1 MLLTLIKNFINFK
14 KIQITLLLILMT
26 FSQLI
31 TIVIPLLSS
40 KLIDNLIKKN
50 ISNCILMIK
59 LSLIA
64 LMLNLIIQY
73 FYKVI
78 RIKNQQQLVFLIQ
91 SKLLTNIYNSRSF
104 DRSSDTSTFLSQ
116 ITLTDSDIIANF
128 IFENI
133 FDFFSN
139 FLMIIISLILLFKIN
154 ILFFIIALFSI
165 PFYIIL
171 ILTMQPK
178 VTVKMNTSKRAESE
192 YTSKIINIFQSM
204 ITIKELSNI
213 DNMMNLINHKFKD
226 MFFNYMKT
234 YKYLYLFYSIGTIC
248 TSSIQI
254 IYYIIGIFLVT
265 NNKLSVGEF
274 TIVLSFYNFLLAS
287 VNYFLN
293 FFEKYNDFYTSWNR
307 IHTNFSRNFIFHN
320 GIRLDDI
327 FSIKTKYFSLKL
339 GDKSIK
345 FPSFNI
351 SKGEILL
358 INGENG
364 VGKTTLLRII
374 SGVYYFK
381 NQEIKFNDISIDR
394 INMDFLRTN
403 TITICSTNFSFV
415 MDDVISNIKFYLNDN
430 SISKHQIL
438 NFIRKHKL
446 DKLFNHME
454 DILDSRIDTLSTGQL
469 QKIALLISFIKPS
482 SLLILDEPTL
492 GLDKNSKNE
501 LIIFLKKIKSNKIIL
516 IVSHEKIFESISTQ
530 SLFIG

>member
-1 MLLTLIKNFINFK
+1 MLLTLIKNFINLK

-327 FSIKTKYFSLKL
+327 FSRQF
-339 GDKSIK
+339 
-345 FPSFNI
+345 
-351 SKGEILL
+351 
-358 INGENG
+358 
-364 VGKTTLLRII
+364 
-374 SGVYYFK
+374 
-381 NQEIKFNDISIDR
+381 
-394 INMDFLRTN
+394 
-403 TITICSTNFSFV
+403 
-415 MDDVISNIKFYLNDN
+415 
-430 SISKHQIL
+430 
-438 NFIRKHKL
+438 
-446 DKLFNHME
+446 
-454 DILDSRIDTLSTGQL
+454 
-469 QKIALLISFIKPS
+469 
-482 SLLILDEPTL
+482 
-492 GLDKNSKNE
+492 
-501 LIIFLKKIKSNKIIL
+501 
-516 IVSHEKIFESISTQ
+516 
-530 SLFIG
+530 